1 MLLSNTDACLMVCLC
16 FCWCMLL
23 TRTLAHSAV
32 RCEDREAVRGCEIHR
47 FPPLPCAANRLFVKT
62 GSGHMQS
69 KAQNDEGVCAAENSK
84 VNQLPQHLLS
94 AAEGCRYLYLWLDCD
109 REGENICFEVI
120 SILRSG
126 KTHTHTA
133 LSRAAA
139 AAPTPGHA
147 RISDPIYWQRLYS

>member
-1 MLLSNTDACLMVCLC
+1 
-16 FCWCMLL
+16 
-23 TRTLAHSAV
+23 
-32 RCEDREAVRGCEIHR
+32 
-47 FPPLPCAANRLFVKT
+47 
-62 GSGHMQS
+62 MQS

-126 KTHTHTA
+126 KTQTHLHPSLTHTHSHTHTH
-133 LSRAAA
+133 
-139 AAPTPGHA
+139 THTHA
-147 RISDPIYWQRLYS
+147 HRIRSIGNDRIASISTSAKLEVVPRRSATQQRHMRFR